1 MNYIDLMFEIF
12 PILETNR
19 FILRQVKDGD
29 CGDIYDIYSEKEAVK
44 YQQTNPMTTIEQAKK
59 SVEAFL
65 RGFNE
70 KRFIRWCIT
79 EKEADKVLGLITLNN
94 FDRNNSSATIGYMLN
109 KRYWRKNIMSEVGEK
124 VINYGFKTLNLHRI
138 EASIHPDN
146 IASIK
151 LCSKLGFLEEGLRK
165 ESAYNIAT
173 DGYEDRLI
181 FGIVNN

>member
-12 PILETNR
+12 PILETDR
-19 FILRQVKDGD
+19 FILRQAKDGD
-29 CGDIYDIYSEKEAVK
+29 HGDIYDIYCEKEAVK
-44 YQQTNPMTTIEQAKK
+44 YQQTDRMTTIEQAKK

-70 KRFIRWCIT
+70 KRFVRWCIT
-79 EKEADKVLGLITLNN
+79 EKETDKVLGLITLNN

-109 KRYWRKNIMSEVGEK
+109 KKYWGKNIMSEVGEK

-151 LCSKLGFLEEGLRK
+151 LCLKLGFLKEGLRK
-165 ESAYNIAT
+165 EPVYNMAT
-173 DGYEDRLI
+173 GGYEDRLV